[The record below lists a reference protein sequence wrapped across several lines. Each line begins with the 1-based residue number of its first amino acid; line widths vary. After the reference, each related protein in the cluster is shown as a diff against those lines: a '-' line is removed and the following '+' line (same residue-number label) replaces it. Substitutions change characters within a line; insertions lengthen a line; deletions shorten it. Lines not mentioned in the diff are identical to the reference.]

1 MHSSFGHLAVLA
13 DHRESPKLRRDVE
26 DLIDINDIPNGVF
39 AEENMHHTF
48 DLREVA
54 VRHVC
59 LLMFDSSRPH

>member
-1 MHSSFGHLAVLA
+1 MVSA

-54 VRHVC
+54 VLNVRHVC